1 MVLGAPENF
10 PFGGE
15 SGLFLCAGPCPPVFS
30 GLLPLITALTLAAV
44 CLTAFSVAFAALTNV
59 SVTGVSLVAGF
70 LGATFLGAA
79 FFVAASLGAAFL
91 AALVFFGEALAA
103 VVFFLVVIV
112 VVVFFLGAA
121 FFGAAAFF
129 AADFFSTRPTVT
141 LLLAAVLGLAGAR
154 SFFVLAL
161 CAPFAASASCFA
173 AACSICLMRVLTGR
187 VRTPAVFFF
196 GDAFFFGAIFEL

>member
-70 LGATFLGAA
+70 LGATF
-79 FFVAASLGAAFL
+79 LGAAFL